1 MSVLNCERCTANL
14 YYFFSIF
21 LCLHLTLVFMSFFIT
36 IYTRGLLSLP
46 EILDEISKACG
57 SDLLF
62 LYTLNF
68 LCFIHVF

>member
-1 MSVLNCERCTANL
+1 
-14 YYFFSIF
+14 
-21 LCLHLTLVFMSFFIT
+21 MSFFIT

-62 LYTLNF
+62 LYILNF
-68 LCFIHVF
+68 LCFIHVFLKVLFQANKTKLDKIRRKNKERKKET